1 MCLIIIGKRIKVV
14 ERGNNSFEYGSNTNF
29 SRSTSLERGIRRGN
43 RNNSIRLDDFG
54 VDEESIDNGIIELRN
69 FEKLFHGRINVGKGE
84 KDRKTREKFGSSEF
98 WKNCWEK
105 LKSTWSWCDKRMPA
119 TVRAGLP
126 HSGGANLLNSE
137 AGVGGNRR
145 LSLVSFKWS
154 LSGLPAFP
162 LIAHYN
168 RINNTSREVTEGDA
182 YYTETCERNSLAVLV
197 VSILTAIS
205 FFLSLSGDFRFL
217 VNFHPRCFQQ
227 YVQLFVKLEFNYDSS
242 VIEDDFVLISFV
254 SC

>member
-1 MCLIIIGKRIKVV
+1 MWGKERRIGKRGRNSGRVSFGKIIGKNWNQ
-14 ERGNNSFEYGSNTNF
+14 RGRDAIRGCRPRFEQ
-29 SRSTSLERGIRRGN
+29 
-43 RNNSIRLDDFG
+43 
-54 VDEESIDNGIIELRN
+54 
-69 FEKLFHGRINVGKGE
+69 
-84 KDRKTREKFGSSEF
+84 
-98 WKNCWEK
+98 
-105 LKSTWSWCDKRMPA
+105 
-119 TVRAGLP
+119 GLP

-217 VNFHPRCFQQ
+217 VNFHPRCLYIFQQ

>member
-1 MCLIIIGKRIKVV
+1 MWGKERRIGKRG
-14 ERGNNSFEYGSNTNF
+14 RNSGRVS
-29 SRSTSLERGIRRGN
+29 
-43 RNNSIRLDDFG
+43 FG
-54 VDEESIDNGIIELRN
+54 KI
-69 FEKLFHGRINVGKGE
+69 VGKNWNQRGRDAIRGCRLRFE
-84 KDRKTREKFGSSEF
+84 Q
-98 WKNCWEK
+98 
-105 LKSTWSWCDKRMPA
+105 
-119 TVRAGLP
+119 GLP

-205 FFLSLSGDFRFL
+205 FFLSLSDDFRFWIFIH
-217 VNFHPRCFQQ
+217 VA
-227 YVQLFVKLEFNYDSS
+227 FNNTCNYSWN
-242 VIEDDFVLISFV
+242 
-254 SC
+254 